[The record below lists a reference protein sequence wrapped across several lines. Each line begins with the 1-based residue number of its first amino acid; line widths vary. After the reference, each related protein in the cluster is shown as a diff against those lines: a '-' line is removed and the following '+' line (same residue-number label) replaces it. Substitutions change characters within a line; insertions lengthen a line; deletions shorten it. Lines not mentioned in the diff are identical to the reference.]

1 MKAFSFNRFLNVA
14 RWDLSVN
21 CKFYTRSSLLM
32 VAIMSMPIV
41 LYYLYSML
49 NHNFFMTGIL
59 SDNVGTFSVIIAMI
73 GCAYTVISSGYMF
86 HNLLTKQGRISELT
100 LPATNLERF
109 LWHVVVIV
117 IGVQVVFF
125 FGVLF
130 ADVLHALF
138 RLAIPGAE
146 IKSLTTEMFNLDNW
160 RDSTTVFGNHLF
172 GVNLLV
178 AILLS
183 CYCRSFCLV
192 NAWKYRY
199 NIPLTFLIYFVLNTV
214 LPLLLLFIGKLF
226 LNKDRFESFIEWI
239 GNTDPST
246 ILVWLNIFAGLIYV
260 GIWLLTYRLYTR
272 AQLTTKRN
280 P

>member
-21 CKFYTRSSLLM
+21 SKFYTRSSLLM
-32 VAIMSMPIV
+32 VAIISMPIV

-49 NHNFFMTGIL
+49 NHNYFL
-59 SDNVGTFSVIIAMI
+59 SWDVSDNIEIFSVIMAMI
-73 GCAYTVISSGYMF
+73 GMAYMIISSGYMF
-86 HNLLTKQGRISELT
+86 HNLITKQGRINEFT

-109 LWHVVVIV
+109 LWHLVVIV
-117 IGVQVVFF
+117 IGVNVVSFI
-125 FGVLF
+125 GVVF

-146 IKSLTTEMFNLDNW
+146 IKSLTKEIFINSYNW
-160 RDSTTVFGNHLF
+160 NDITILGNHSF
-172 GVNLLV
+172 GVMLLF
-178 AILLS
+178 ILMLA
-183 CYCRSFCLV
+183 CYFRSFCLV

-199 NIPLTFLIYFVLNTV
+199 NIPLTFLIYFVLQTV
-214 LPLLLLFIGKLF
+214 FPLLLIFIGKLF
-226 LNKDRFESFIEWI
+226 INKECIESFVEWI

-246 ILVWLNIFAGLIYV
+246 VLVCLNTFFALLYV

-272 AQLTTKRN
+272 AQLTTRRN

>member
-1 MKAFSFNRFLNVA
+1 
-14 RWDLSVN
+14 
-21 CKFYTRSSLLM
+21 
-32 VAIMSMPIV
+32 
-41 LYYLYSML
+41 
-49 NHNFFMTGIL
+49 
-59 SDNVGTFSVIIAMI
+59 
-73 GCAYTVISSGYMF
+73 
-86 HNLLTKQGRISELT
+86 
-100 LPATNLERF
+100 
-109 LWHVVVIV
+109 VVIV

>member
-130 ADVLHALF
+130 ADVLHSLF

>member
-49 NHNFFMTGIL
+49 THNFFMTGIL

>member
-49 NHNFFMTGIL
+49 NHNFFMIGIL